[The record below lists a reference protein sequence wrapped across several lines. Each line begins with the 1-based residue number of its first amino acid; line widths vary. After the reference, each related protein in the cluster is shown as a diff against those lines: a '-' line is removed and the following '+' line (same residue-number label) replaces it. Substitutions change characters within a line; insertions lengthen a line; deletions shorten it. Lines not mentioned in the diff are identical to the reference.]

1 MKRLFIAVRTTPDD
15 NFTKLYSSLRNE
27 LEGESIKWINPENIH
42 LTLVFL
48 GSTDE
53 SRIPGIEK
61 ILKSVCNR
69 TQNFEISLKGFG
81 VFKNISDPKV
91 AWAGLY
97 QSDKLAT
104 LRESI
109 AEALLEAGYKI
120 EDRPF
125 SPHVTIGRIKSI
137 KDHDRFKMKMLK
149 YHMTDIQ
156 RVPVREV
163 ILFESILKQEGAVY
177 KQVSAFSL
185 T

>member
-1 MKRLFIAVRTTPDD
+1 MKRLFIAVRTNPDK
-15 NFTKLYSSLRNE
+15 NFGKLYSSLRKE

-42 LTLVFL
+42 LTLMFL
-48 GSTDE
+48 GDTDE
-53 SRIPGIEK
+53 SRIPGIER

-97 QSDKLAT
+97 HSDKLAT
-104 LRESI
+104 LQGSL
-109 AEALLEAGYKI
+109 AQQLMEAGFKI
-120 EDRPF
+120 DDKPF
-125 SPHVTIGRIKSI
+125 VPHVTIGRIKNI
-137 KDHDRFKMKMLK
+137 KDHDRFKMTMLK
-149 YHMTDIQ
+149 YHITDIQ
-156 RVPVREV
+156 RVPVTEV

>member
-1 MKRLFIAVRTTPDD
+1 MKRLFIAVRTTPDN

-27 LEGESIKWINPENIH
+27 LAGESIKWMIPENIH

-48 GSTDE
+48 GNTDE
-53 SRIPGIEK
+53 HRIPDIER

-81 VFKNISDPKV
+81 VFKNISDPRV

-97 QSDKLAT
+97 HSDKLAT
-104 LRESI
+104 LQGLI
-109 AEALLEAGYKI
+109 AGALSEAGISIQDK
-120 EDRPF
+120 PF
-125 SPHVTIGRIKSI
+125 VPHVTIGRIKGI
-137 KDHDRFKMKMLK
+137 KDQDRFKMTMLK
-149 YHMTDIQ
+149 YHITDIQ
-156 RVPVREV
+156 RVQVKEV
-163 ILFESILKQEGAVY
+163 ILFESILKEEGAVY

>member
-1 MKRLFIAVRTTPDD
+1 MKRLFIAVRTTPDN

-27 LEGESIKWINPENIH
+27 LEGESIKWIKPENIH

-48 GSTDE
+48 GDTDE
-53 SRIPGIEK
+53 TRIPGIEK

-81 VFKNISDPKV
+81 VFKNVSDPRV
-91 AWAGLY
+91 AWAGTY
-97 QSDKLAT
+97 HSDKLAT
-104 LRESI
+104 LQELI
-109 AEALLEAGYKI
+109 AEALKEGEFKI

-137 KDHDRFKMKMLK
+137 KDHDRFKMIMLK
-149 YHMTDIQ
+149 YHITDIQ
-156 RVPVREV
+156 RVSVREV